1 MTSPMWS
8 GATRMRQGPVGVMR
22 NPNAEWQHQCLTVEA
37 VTSMPVSRSPAYC
50 FCNCKELLH
59 CRGLSV
65 RAKARLLGS
74 LGDYSV
80 PNIDK
85 YGTDMPS
92 YLCFRMDKPR
102 DDLRG
107 TGRMAVFP
115 VPLIPESADAPNRRS
130 RTYPSAAHRQGKNA
144 LHGVNRWT
152 PMYIFLGRAN
162 QCAIPALKE
171 PPLPM
176 C

>member
-1 MTSPMWS
+1 
-8 GATRMRQGPVGVMR
+8 
-22 NPNAEWQHQCLTVEA
+22 
-37 VTSMPVSRSPAYC
+37 MPVSRSPAYC

-115 VPLIPESADAPNRRS
+115 VPLIPESAGASNLSELALRTHAPQRP
-130 RTYPSAAHRQGKNA
+130 T
-144 LHGVNRWT
+144 
-152 PMYIFLGRAN
+152 GRAGR
-162 QCAIPALKE
+162 AALRRCPQARAYRHARKIIVLSPSE
-171 PPLPM
+171 CSEKRRKRISRSVRVVNSRLMHRSEVQRRQLAALLPRGHLY
-176 C
+176 